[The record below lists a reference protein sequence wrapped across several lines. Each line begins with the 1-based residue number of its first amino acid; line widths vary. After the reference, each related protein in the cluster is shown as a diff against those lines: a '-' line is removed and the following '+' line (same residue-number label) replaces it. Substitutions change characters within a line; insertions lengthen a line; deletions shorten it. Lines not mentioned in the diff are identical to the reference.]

1 MRIMV
6 QKFLI
11 AALFLLVAEHLT
23 AEPVL
28 AQSVSGVRGI
38 TGGVG
43 ALFNLTGPANMYVD
57 TAGIQ
62 GYIYTPGANFESY
75 SYRVPGGQAWSG
87 AQMTLGPQLSVGL
100 IAGSN
105 QGGSPVVFPPL
116 PRQLTPA
123 PPIQSTLLNDN
134 PDEIP

>member
-1 MRIMV
+1 MRTTV
-6 QKFLI
+6 KKLLI
-11 AALFLLVAEHLT
+11 LALFLLAAEHL
-23 AEPVL
+23 AVEPVL

-43 ALFNLTGPANMYVD
+43 ALFNLTGPANLYVD

-75 SYRVPGGQAWSG
+75 SYRMPGGQAWSG
-87 AQMTLGPQLSVGL
+87 AQMTLGPQLSIGL

-123 PPIQSTLLNDN
+123 PLIQSTLLNDN

>member
-1 MRIMV
+1 MRARARII
-6 QKFLI
+6 L
-11 AALFLLVAEHLT
+11 
-23 AEPVL
+23 VL
-28 AQSVSGVRGI
+28 AILLPARWILPAESAWAQTVSGVRGI

-43 ALFNLTGPANMYVD
+43 ALFNLVGPANLYVD

-75 SYRVPGGQAWSG
+75 NYRIPGGQAWSG

-100 IAGSN
+100 IAGAN
-105 QGGSPVVFPPL
+105 QGASPVVFPTV
-116 PRQLTPA
+116 PRQLTPV

-134 PDEIP
+134 PDDIP

>member
-1 MRIMV
+1 MRTTV
-6 QKFLI
+6 QKILI
-11 AALFLLVAEHLT
+11 VALFLLAAEHLT

-116 PRQLTPA
+116 PRQLTHA

>member
-1 MRIMV
+1 MRTGVRTILAV
-6 QKFLI
+6 TI
-11 AALFLLVAEHLT
+11 LLLAMGILPAES
-23 AEPVL
+23 AR
-28 AQSVSGVRGI
+28 AQTVSGVRGI

-43 ALFNLTGPANMYVD
+43 ALFNLAGPANLYVD

-75 SYRVPGGQAWSG
+75 SYRVPSGQAWSG

-100 IAGSN
+100 IAGAN
-105 QGGSPVVFPPL
+105 QSGSPVVFPPV
-116 PRQLTPA
+116 PRQLMPA

-134 PDEIP
+134 LDEIP

>member
-1 MRIMV
+1 MRTTV
-6 QKFLI
+6 GKLLVL
-11 AALFLLVAEHLT
+11 ALFLVAVEHVT
-23 AEPVL
+23 AEPVA
-28 AQSVSGVRGI
+28 AQTVSGVRGI

-43 ALFNLTGPANMYVD
+43 ALFNLTGPANLYVD

-62 GYIYTPGANFESY
+62 GYIYTPGVNFESY
-75 SYRVPGGQAWSG
+75 SYRVPSGQAWSG

-100 IAGSN
+100 IAGAN
-105 QGGSPVVFPPL
+105 QSGSPVVFPPV

-134 PDEIP
+134 PNEIP

>member
-1 MRIMV
+1 MARN
-6 QKFLI
+6 
-11 AALFLLVAEHLT
+11 LLVLALCLLAAEQLT
-23 AEPVL
+23 VEPVL
-28 AQSVSGVRGI
+28 AQSVSGVRGM

-43 ALFNLTGPANMYVD
+43 ALFNLTGPANLYVD

-105 QGGSPVVFPPL
+105 QSGSPVVFPPL
-116 PRQLTPA
+116 PRQLTHA